1 MKPSLQQMLSGY
13 VPAQILYVTAELGL
27 ADALADGPR
36 GYEYIASQTE
46 TDPAA
51 LRRLLR
57 ALVGLGLVAQ
67 LDAGRFALTESG
79 EQLRADAPGSLSAD
93 ILLSVSPELW
103 NAWGDLD
110 RVIRTGEP
118 ARDPFTQRTAQE
130 TLLQDPVFAAAFRT
144 ARARAS
150 QEFAAGVAAVYDFSK
165 IGLIADFGGDHGTLM
180 AAILAA
186 EPDLRGVLYDLPAA
200 FEATAATLAAAGV
213 AGRCEVT
220 AGSVTEP
227 VRPGAGA
234 YVLNHVIHSHPDDN
248 AIAILRNCRAAMSPD
263 ARLLVVETVMPPVL
277 SPGDSATYGLTDLN
291 NLVYAGGRERS
302 ADEYRDLLTA
312 AGLAMTTLTSVPT
325 TNDLP
330 NYNVIEAVPAD

>member
-1 MKPSLQQMLSGY
+1 MKPSLRQMLSGY
-13 VPAQILYVTAELGL
+13 VPTQILYVTAKLGI
-27 ADALADGPR
+27 AEALADGPR
-36 GYEYIASQTE
+36 GYEFIASQTA

-57 ALVGLGLVAQ
+57 ALAGLGLVSQ
-67 LDAGRFALTESG
+67 LDADSFALTEAG
-79 EQLRADAPGSLSAD
+79 EQLRTDAPGSLSED
-93 ILLSVSPELW
+93 ILLSISPELW

-118 ARDPFTQRTAQE
+118 ARDPITQRTAQE
-130 TLLQDPVFAAAFRT
+130 ALLEHPVFAAAFRA

-150 QEFAAGVAAVYDFSK
+150 QEFAVGVATVYDFSK
-165 IGLIADFGGDHGTLM
+165 IGLIADFGGDQGTLL

-186 EPDLRGVLYDLPAA
+186 TPGLRGVLYDLPAA
-200 FEATAATLAAAGV
+200 FEPTLATLAAAGV
-213 AGRCEVT
+213 AERCEVL

-234 YVLNHVIHSHPDDN
+234 YVLNHVIHSYPDDQ
-248 AIAILRNCRAAMSPD
+248 AIAILRNCRAAMSLD

-277 SPGDSATYGLTDLN
+277 SPSDSVTYGLTDLN

-302 ADEYRDLLTA
+302 AEEYRDLLTA
-312 AGLAMTTLTSVPT
+312 AELAMTTLTSVPT